1 MTRSRGKILFSSLL
15 ICAILI
21 VTGGGCQSHRPPL
34 GEIVIDTDLPVI
46 SEEPLALGITLD
58 IGCGGRDLLSP
69 NLIPNAAFELSPP
82 LTHCGYDPKTSTLIT
97 PNGYK
102 TFYPNPNSLY
112 GWGAISGEVS
122 VGEGR
127 TFYKE
132 SSHYLTLRPKDT
144 DSIPCRIV
152 STLDPLE
159 VKHGERYRLS
169 CFLSSDLA
177 ELRATLVR
185 DTTSMNPVSSV
196 ATIRG
201 NVYWSR
207 QEVEL
212 EVTSDADTA
221 YLMLESKPLM
231 RSAEESGFP
240 QPRGYVSID
249 ELWLTSIA
257 DHSDPEVPLPNHL
270 IKLLRGLSP
279 AFVRFPGGR
288 TANGY
293 YPGSYPIPHYGRQ
306 DTLSLWTINGT
317 EYTGNFGLSK
327 LIKVSDLLNA
337 RPMVVAN
344 AGITDPTAFPRYED
358 PAEIEKRAQYLSRLA
373 INPKLLIQI
382 GYGLSSAE
390 YRRRFRLYATTIAQ
404 DNLVAAG
411 PLTDPATHFSDFA
424 FDLDLSDISTPRL
437 LPLLP
442 DANRRLQTRKQKM
455 MIGEATFADPQLLPV
470 FLSPLVQR
478 AAFLIE
484 SERNTPLLEGVGIA
498 PLLSSNPLDY
508 PLIVVRGA
516 QYHPTTIY
524 DFVSLFQATRGD
536 QVHEIEGHDDIC
548 LSLTSDR
555 DRKHYYLRGV
565 NLTRHPLTYRV
576 RVTGK
581 RQKVSKVRITRF
593 APSAST
599 TTSDLSKYNNYVR
612 ICEEL
617 SLPLKKGFD
626 LTLDPYE
633 VVLLDL
639 SE

>member
-1 MTRSRGKILFSSLL
+1 MIRSTAKGLILSLILCATL
-15 ICAILI
+15 IA
-21 VTGGGCQSHRPPL
+21 TGGGCQSHRPPL

-69 NLIPNAAFELSPP
+69 NLIPNAAFELAPP
-82 LTHCGYDPKTSTLIT
+82 LTHCGYDRETSTLIT
-97 PNGYK
+97 PNGYR
-102 TFYPNPNSLY
+102 TYYPLPDSLY

-122 VGEGR
+122 LGEGR

-185 DTTSMNPVSSV
+185 DTTSPSPVSSV
-196 ATIRG
+196 STIRG

-207 QEVEL
+207 QEVDL

-221 YLMLESKPLM
+221 YLMLESKPLIP
-231 RSAEESGFP
+231 SADETGHP

-249 ELWLTSIA
+249 ELRLTNMV
-257 DHSDPEVPLPNHL
+257 DSDSETPLPGRL

-279 AFVRFPGGR
+279 AFVRFPDGR

-293 YPGSYPIPHYGRQ
+293 YPGSYPTPHYGRQ
-306 DTLSLWTINGT
+306 DTVSLWTISGT

-337 RPMVVAN
+337 RPMVIAN
-344 AGITDPTAFPRYED
+344 AGITDPTASPRYED

-404 DNLVAAG
+404 DNLVAAA
-411 PLTDPATHFSDFA
+411 PLTDSITHFSDFA
-424 FDLDLSDISTPRL
+424 FDLDLSDICTPRL

-442 DANRRLQTRKQKM
+442 DANRSLQTRRQKM
-455 MIGEATFADPQLLPV
+455 MIGEATFADPRSLPI
-470 FLSPLVQR
+470 FLPPLVQR
-478 AAFLIE
+478 AAFLVE
-484 SERNTPLLEGVGIA
+484 AERNTPLLEGVGIA
-498 PLLSSNPLDY
+498 PLLSTDPLDY

-581 RQKVSKVRITRF
+581 RQQVSKVRITRF

-612 ICEEL
+612 TSEEL

-626 LTLDPYE
+626 LTLGPYE

>member
-1 MTRSRGKILFSSLL
+1 MIRSTAKGLILSLILCATL
-15 ICAILI
+15 IA
-21 VTGGGCQSHRPPL
+21 TGGGCQSHRPPL

-69 NLIPNAAFELSPP
+69 NLIPNAAFELAPP
-82 LTHCGYDPKTSTLIT
+82 LTHCGYDRETSTLIT
-97 PNGYK
+97 PNGYR
-102 TFYPNPNSLY
+102 TYYPLPDSLY

-122 VGEGR
+122 LGEGR

-144 DSIPCRIV
+144 DSIPCRIL

-159 VKHGERYRLS
+159 VKQGEHYRLC

-185 DTTSMNPVSSV
+185 DTTSLSPVSSV
-196 ATIRG
+196 STIRG

-207 QEVEL
+207 QEVDL

-221 YLMLESKPLM
+221 YLMLESKPLIP
-231 RSAEESGFP
+231 SADETGHP

-249 ELWLTSIA
+249 ELRLTNLV
-257 DHSDPEVPLPNHL
+257 DSDSETPLPGRL

-293 YPGSYPIPHYGRQ
+293 YPGSYPTPHYGRQ
-306 DTLSLWTINGT
+306 DTVSLWTISGT

-337 RPMVVAN
+337 RPMVIAN

-373 INPKLLIQI
+373 INPKLLVQI
-382 GYGLSSAE
+382 GYGISSAE
-390 YRRRFRLYATTIAQ
+390 YRRRFRLYASSISQ
-404 DNLVAAG
+404 DNLVASG
-411 PLTDPATHFSDFA
+411 PLTDSTTHFSDYA
-424 FDLDLSDISTPRL
+424 FDLGLSDISTPRL

-442 DANRRLQTRKQKM
+442 DANRRLQTRRQKV

-470 FLSPLVQR
+470 FLPPLVQR
-478 AAFLIE
+478 AAFLVE
-484 SERNTPLLEGVGIA
+484 AERNTPLLEGVGIA
-498 PLLSSNPLDY
+498 PLLSTDPLDY

-555 DRKHYYLRGV
+555 EGKHYYLRGV

-581 RQKVSKVRITRF
+581 RQQVSKVRITRF
-593 APSAST
+593 APIAST

-612 ICEEL
+612 TSEEL

-626 LTLDPYE
+626 LTLGPYE

>member
-1 MTRSRGKILFSSLL
+1 MIRSTAKGLILSLILCATL
-15 ICAILI
+15 IA
-21 VTGGGCQSHRPPL
+21 TGGGCQSHRPPL

-69 NLIPNAAFELSPP
+69 NLIPNAAFELAPP
-82 LTHCGYDPKTSTLIT
+82 LTHCGYDRETSTLIT
-97 PNGYK
+97 PNGYR
-102 TFYPNPNSLY
+102 TYYPLPDSLY

-144 DSIPCRIV
+144 DSIPCRIL

-159 VKHGERYRLS
+159 VKQGERYRLS

-177 ELRATLVR
+177 ELSATLVR
-185 DTTSMNPVSSV
+185 DTISLRPVSSV
-196 ATIRG
+196 STISG

-207 QEVEL
+207 QEVDL
-212 EVTSDADTA
+212 EVTSDANTA
-221 YLMLESKPLM
+221 YLMLESKPLIP
-231 RSAEESGFP
+231 SADETGHP

-249 ELWLTSIA
+249 ELRLTNMV
-257 DHSDPEVPLPNHL
+257 DSDSETPLPGRL

-293 YPGSYPIPHYGRQ
+293 YPGSYPTPHYGRQ

-404 DNLVAAG
+404 DNLVAAA
-411 PLTDPATHFSDFA
+411 PLTDSITHFSDFA
-424 FDLDLSDISTPRL
+424 FDLDLSDICTPRL

-442 DANRRLQTRKQKM
+442 DANRSLQTRRQKM
-455 MIGEATFADPQLLPV
+455 MIGEATFADPRSLPI
-470 FLSPLVQR
+470 FLPPLVQR
-478 AAFLIE
+478 AAFLVE
-484 SERNTPLLEGVGIA
+484 AERNTPLLEGVGIA
-498 PLLSSNPLDY
+498 PLLSTDPLDY

-536 QVHEIEGHDDIC
+536 QVHEIEDHDDIC

-555 DRKHYYLRGV
+555 EGKHYYLRGV

-612 ICEEL
+612 TSEEL

-626 LTLDPYE
+626 LTLGPYE

>member
-1 MTRSRGKILFSSLL
+1 MIRSKAKGLILSLILCATL
-15 ICAILI
+15 IA
-21 VTGGGCQSHRPPL
+21 TGGGCQSHRPPL

-69 NLIPNAAFELSPP
+69 NLIPNAAFELAPP

-102 TFYPNPNSLY
+102 TFYPTPNSLY

-221 YLMLESKPLM
+221 YLMLESKPLIP
-231 RSAEESGFP
+231 SADETGHP
-240 QPRGYVSID
+240 QPRGYVTID
-249 ELWLTSIA
+249 ELRLTNMV
-257 DHSDPEVPLPNHL
+257 DSDSETPLPGRL

-293 YPGSYPIPHYGRQ
+293 YPGSYPTPHYGRQ
-306 DTLSLWTINGT
+306 DTVSLWTISGT
-317 EYTGNFGLSK
+317 EYTGNFGLSN

-337 RPMVVAN
+337 RPMVIAN
-344 AGITDPTAFPRYED
+344 AGITDPTASPRYED

-373 INPKLLIQI
+373 INPKLLVQI
-382 GYGLSSAE
+382 GYGISSAE
-390 YRRRFRLYATTIAQ
+390 YRRRFRLYASSIGQ

-411 PLTDPATHFSDFA
+411 PLTDSTTHFSDYA
-424 FDLDLSDISTPRL
+424 FDLGLSDISTPRL

-442 DANRRLQTRKQKM
+442 DANRRLQTRRQKV
-455 MIGEATFADPQLLPV
+455 MIGEATFADPRSLPV
-470 FLSPLVQR
+470 FLPPLVQR

-484 SERNTPLLEGVGIA
+484 AERNTQLLEGVGIS
-498 PLLSSNPLDY
+498 PLLSSDPLDH

-516 QYHPTTIY
+516 QYHPTIIY
-524 DFVSLFQATRGD
+524 DLVSLFRETRGD
-536 QVHEIEGHDDIC
+536 QVHEIEDHDDIC

-555 DRKHYYLRGV
+555 EGKHYYLRGV

-581 RQKVSKVRITRF
+581 RQQVSKARITRF
-593 APSAST
+593 APTTST
-599 TTSDLSKYNNYVR
+599 TTSDLSGYDTYAR
-612 ICEEL
+612 TEEEV
-617 SLPLKKGFD
+617 SLPLRKGFD
-626 LTLDPYE
+626 LTLGPYE